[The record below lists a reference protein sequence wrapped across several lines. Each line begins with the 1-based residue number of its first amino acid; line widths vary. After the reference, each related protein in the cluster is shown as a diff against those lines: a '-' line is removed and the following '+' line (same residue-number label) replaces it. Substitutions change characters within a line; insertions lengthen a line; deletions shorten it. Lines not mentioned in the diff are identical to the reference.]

1 MHLLISE
8 QIEEFGPVDGSGTL
22 SLVLLSVKACFN
34 AKLYETETKIIVSAV
49 PAGIREDRKV
59 LKDESFYSFLRLPGG
74 PKTFLHT
81 Y

>member
-1 MHLLISE
+1 MGHSLL
-8 QIEEFGPVDGSGTL
+8 
-22 SLVLLSVKACFN
+22 LLSVKAYFN
-34 AKLYETETKIIVSAV
+34 AKLYKTEIKIIVSAV
-49 PAGIREDRKV
+49 PAGITEDRKV